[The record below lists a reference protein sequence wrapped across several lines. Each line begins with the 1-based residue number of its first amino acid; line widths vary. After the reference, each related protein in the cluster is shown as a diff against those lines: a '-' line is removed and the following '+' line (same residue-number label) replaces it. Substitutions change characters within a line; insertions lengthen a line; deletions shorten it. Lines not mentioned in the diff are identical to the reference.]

1 MLDQKYH
8 WNTTLNIVDFC
19 VCLFLWEEDATH
31 PYEEIKTFRDA

>member
-8 WNTTLNIVDFC
+8 WNTTLNLVDF
-19 VCLFLWEEDATH
+19 VYVWEEDTTY